1 MGNDK
6 QKIYRELNHSIG
18 KEELQKLITEGR
30 EHNLIFHGITEQVLF
45 SDIRYERLDSI
56 QDFLSGLWEKIPGVT
71 SGIHR

>member
-30 EHNLIFHGITEQVLF
+30 EHNLIFHGITE
-45 SDIRYERLDSI
+45 
-56 QDFLSGLWEKIPGVT
+56 
-71 SGIHR
+71 